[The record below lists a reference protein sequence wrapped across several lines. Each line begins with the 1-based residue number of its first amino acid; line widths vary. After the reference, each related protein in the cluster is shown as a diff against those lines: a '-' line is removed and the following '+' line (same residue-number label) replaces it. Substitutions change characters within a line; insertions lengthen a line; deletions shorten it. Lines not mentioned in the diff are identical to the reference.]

1 MVAAI
6 SEQFDLLLPLI
17 EGLRDAAQ
25 RERFLA
31 GLVART
37 QAWRGVMV
45 MRLANAGANAGAG
58 DARTVLQ
65 TAALR
70 AADDPPIDIDRLRA
84 LGLPASAALRP
95 DRVYATEEML
105 NFDDSGALAQQRA
118 ALTAM
123 GIRHARWMRVA
134 VDQVG
139 EATILLT
146 RQRED
151 FTASAVVTLSGLA
164 PFLRAALRSFAAA
177 SEERLQR
184 AMAQWALAR
193 LGIGQIALDDTARVM
208 SADKVA
214 ERQLSFIAT
223 PDGRPGRR
231 LQLPPAAAD
240 RLERAC
246 AAIADGSEDAPSPV
260 VIPIND
266 HLTLMLQPALF
277 ETSAGMPRPVAVATL
292 RVDARE
298 DERSGAAVLRDQFG
312 LSPREAALAEKL
324 SRGEVIV
331 EAGQQLHLTA
341 ETARN
346 YSKRIYA
353 RTGTR
358 GQADLVRLILTG
370 LAPLA

>member
-6 SEQFDLLLPLI
+6 FEQFDLLLPLI

-37 QAWRGVMV
+37 QARRGVMI
-45 MRLANAGANAGAG
+45 MRLANAGAS

-65 TAALR
+65 IAAPR

-95 DRVYATEEML
+95 DRVYAAEEML
-105 NFDDSGALAQQRA
+105 NFDDNDALAQQRA
-118 ALTAM
+118 VLTAM
-123 GIRHARWMRVA
+123 GIRHARWMRVV

-139 EATILLT
+139 EVTILLT

-151 FTASAVVTLSGLA
+151 FTASAVVTLSGVA
-164 PFLRAALRSFAAA
+164 PYLRAALRAFAAA

-184 AMAQWALAR
+184 AMAQRALAR
-193 LGIGQIALDDTARVM
+193 LGIGQIALDETARVM
-208 SADKVA
+208 AADEVA
-214 ERQLSFIAT
+214 ERHLTFNAP

-246 AAIADGSEDAPSPV
+246 AVIAAGGEDASAHA
-260 VIPIND
+260 VIAINER
-266 HLTLMLQPALF
+266 LTLLIRPAQF

-292 RVDARE
+292 RVAARE

-324 SRGEVIV
+324 SRGEMIV